1 MKKIFCILLQMF
13 CLSPY
18 LVAQFDGAVGTDDCK
33 AIHCKDKR
41 IIAWA
46 TSCEVIR
53 GYQDIALKDH
63 GLVSYGKEAD
73 AIGAANDS
81 DATRVISLGDGGVA
95 VLQFETPIM
104 NHQGYDFVVLE
115 NSLNDHFLELGFV
128 EVSSDGIH
136 YVRFPATSNTPT
148 DKQVGGFGSLDP
160 TKINNLAG
168 KYRLGWGTPFD
179 LSEVEG
185 DDKVDVN
192 AIRYVKI
199 IDVVGSIDTLY
210 ASHDTQGQIINDPYP
225 TDFASGGFDLAG
237 VGVINNMYTYVAD
250 YKSTSFKVYPNPFHD
265 RIQIEGEDNA
275 EVFIYNNV
283 GRCMVQTRKT
293 DESLYLNLQH
303 LSKGMYI
310 IVLQSKKRREYMKIT
325 K

>member
-1 MKKIFCILLQMF
+1 MKKYFSILLHMF
-13 CLSPY
+13 CFSPC
-18 LVAQFDGAVGTDDCK
+18 LMAQFDGAVGTEGCK

-46 TSCEVIR
+46 TSCEVTR
-53 GYQDIALKDH
+53 GYQDIAFKDH
-63 GLVSYGKEAD
+63 GLVSYGKETD

-95 VLQFETPIM
+95 VLQFDIPIM
-104 NHQGYDFVVLE
+104 NREGYDFVVFE
-115 NSLNDHFLELGFV
+115 NSLNDYFLELALV

-160 TKINNLAG
+160 TKINHLAG

-185 DDKVDVN
+185 GDKVDVN
-192 AIRYVKI
+192 AIRYVKV

-210 ASHDTQGQIINDPYP
+210 ASVDAQGQIINDPYP

-237 VGVINNMYTYVAD
+237 VGVINNMYTNTAD
-250 YKSTSFKVYPNPFHD
+250 YKTTSYNVYPNPFYD
-265 RIQIEGEDNA
+265 RIRIEGEDNA
-275 EVFIYNNV
+275 EVFIYNDI
-283 GRCMVQTRKT
+283 GQCLMHTRKT
-293 DESLYLNLQH
+293 NETLSLDLHALP
-303 LSKGMYI
+303 KGVYVVCLYSRYKKEI
-310 IVLQSKKRREYMKIT
+310 IKII

>member
-1 MKKIFCILLQMF
+1 MKKLGLLIGMLCF
-13 CLSPY
+13 IISD
-18 LVAQFDGAVGTDDCK
+18 VDAQFDGAVGCPGCK
-33 AIHCKDKR
+33 AIHCSDAR

-104 NHQGYDFVVLE
+104 NHQGYDFVVFE
-115 NSLNDHFLELGFV
+115 NSLNDHFLELAFV